1 MEMSM
6 NLSEKEFEMIKA
18 IVHQKDILIEEL
30 RAEISHWRKGYAQ
43 AFVFG
48 FVMFIIVLGF
58 LIK

>member
-1 MEMSM
+1 M